1 MIIGFIGTGN
11 MGGAL
16 ARAVRSARPNDVL
29 LLSDASSERA
39 EALAQEVGGDV
50 VDNRTVA
57 MNADYIFLGVKPQML
72 QDMLSGIVGLLRSR
86 ADSFTIISMAAGVPI
101 SRLKQ
106 LCGRPCPIIR
116 IMPNTPVS
124 VGEGAVLYSVSEGTS
139 PEAVYKFCEIMANAG
154 RLMNIDERLID
165 AASAI
170 SGCGPAYADLFSEAL
185 ADGGV
190 ACGLPRNTAIALA
203 SQMLLGSAK
212 LQLETG
218 KHPGELKDAVCSPAG
233 STIEGVKA
241 LEDGCFRSAVINA
254 VISAYKRTKELG

>member
-170 SGCGPAYADLFSEAL
+170 SGCGPAYADLFIEAL

-190 ACGLPRNTAIALA
+190 ACGLPRSLALELA
-203 SQMLLGSAK
+203 AATLSGSAR
-212 LQLETG
+212 LILETG
-218 KHPGELKDAVCSPAG
+218 KHPAQLKDEVCSPG
-233 STIEGVKA
+233 GTTIQGVRA
-241 LEDGCFRSAVINA
+241 LEKGGLRSAVMEA
-254 VISAYKRTKELG
+254 VIAAFHK

>member
-170 SGCGPAYADLFSEAL
+170 SGCGPAYADLFIEAL
-185 ADGGV
+185 
-190 ACGLPRNTAIALA
+190 
-203 SQMLLGSAK
+203 
-212 LQLETG
+212 
-218 KHPGELKDAVCSPAG
+218 
-233 STIEGVKA
+233 
-241 LEDGCFRSAVINA
+241 FRR
-254 VISAYKRTKELG
+254 YKRRHIRV